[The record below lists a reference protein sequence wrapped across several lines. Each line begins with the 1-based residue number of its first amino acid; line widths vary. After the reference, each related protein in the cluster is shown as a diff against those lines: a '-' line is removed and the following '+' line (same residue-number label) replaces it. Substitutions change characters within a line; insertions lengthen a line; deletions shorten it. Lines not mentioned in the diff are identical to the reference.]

1 MRRACAALLCG
12 LLGGAALAQ
21 TAVPLP
27 GVRDRLRAAEVGLV
41 INASDA
47 YSVEVGEHYAR
58 RRRLQPAQVLRV
70 ALPARDAL
78 TSEEFNRLRERIERH
93 FGPHIQALALAWTRP
108 FAVSCNSITGALAL
122 GVDEAL
128 CRNSCGPSRY
138 SPYFNA
144 ATLRPLADVGFRLSM
159 LLAAPSIEQGKALV
173 DRGVAADGALAR
185 AGRAPARALLLTS
198 GDAARNVRAALYP
211 APGRVAGVDIVVAP
225 APALR
230 ASGPAVLVQVG
241 SLRVDLDPPLSWAS
255 GGIGDHLTSV
265 GGNLGGGHDQTTV
278 LDWIASG
285 AVASH
290 GTVSEPCNHLQKF
303 PHPQVLLGHYLQGAT
318 AIEAYWRSV
327 AWPQQSLF
335 VGEPLAAPFAPLLT
349 RR

>member
-1 MRRACAALLCG
+1 MLRVLATVLAGG
-12 LLGGAALAQ
+12 LTGLALAQ
-21 TAVPLP
+21 TAVPVP
-27 GVRDRLRAAEVGLV
+27 VIRDRLRAGEIGVV
-41 INASDA
+41 INTSDP

-58 RRRLQPAQVLRV
+58 KRRLRPAQVLRV
-70 ALPARDAL
+70 ALPARDSL
-78 TSEEFNRLRERIERH
+78 SVEEFTALRERIERH
-93 FGPHIQALALAWTRP
+93 FDENTQALALAWTRP

-128 CRNSCGPSRY
+128 CRNSCGPSRF

-144 ATLRPLADVGFRLSM
+144 ATQRPLADVGFRLSM
-159 LLAAPSIEQGKALV
+159 LLAAPSVEQAKALV
-173 DRGVAADGALAR
+173 DRGVASDGALAR
-185 AGRAPARALLLTS
+185 VDRPPVQALLLTTT
-198 GDAARNVRAALYP
+198 DAARNVRAQLYP
-211 APGRVAGVDIVVAP
+211 PPARVAGVDIRVAP
-225 APALR
+225 ASALR
-230 ASGPAVLVQVG
+230 DGGPAVLVQVG
-241 SLRVDLDPPLSWAS
+241 SLRVPLDPPPAWAA

-265 GGNLGGGHDQTTV
+265 GGSLGGGHDQTTV

-290 GTVSEPCNHLQKF
+290 GAVSEPCNHLQKF

-335 VGEPLAAPFAPLLT
+335 VGEPLAAPFAPVLT